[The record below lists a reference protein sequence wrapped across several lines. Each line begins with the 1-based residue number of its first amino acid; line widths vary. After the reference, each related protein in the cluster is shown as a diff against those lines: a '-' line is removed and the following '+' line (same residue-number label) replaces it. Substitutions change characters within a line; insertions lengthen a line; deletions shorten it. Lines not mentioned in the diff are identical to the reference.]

1 MDTKERYA
9 NAYREVIEVL
19 KYTKKEDVRQIP
31 KEQIKLWYD
40 NMNKDYDFKI
50 DPNKTLEEQNLSV
63 EAKAVI
69 FNAFKKYWATDYQKK
84 IIEEQEKIALQQ
96 LEDEKLKMHNPSEIF
111 SKQSYSNT
119 KEKNVE
125 NNGESEIVEESVALE
140 EVKKE
145 SIFQKIANFFK
156 GIFKSN

>member
-1 MDTKERYA
+1 MNTKERYA

-50 DPNKTLEEQNLSV
+50 DPSKTIEEQNLSD

-69 FNAFKKYWATDYQKK
+69 FNIFKKYWATDYQKK
-84 IIEEQEKIALQQ
+84 RIEEEEKVALQQ
-96 LEDEKLKMHNPSEIF
+96 LEEEKRKKHNPSEIF
-111 SKQSYSNT
+111 SKQQNETSKEKSDEKLET
-119 KEKNVE
+119 KEE
-125 NNGESEIVEESVALE
+125 NVALT

-145 SIFQKIANFFK
+145 SIFQKITSFIK
-156 GIFKSN
+156 RIFKSNNK